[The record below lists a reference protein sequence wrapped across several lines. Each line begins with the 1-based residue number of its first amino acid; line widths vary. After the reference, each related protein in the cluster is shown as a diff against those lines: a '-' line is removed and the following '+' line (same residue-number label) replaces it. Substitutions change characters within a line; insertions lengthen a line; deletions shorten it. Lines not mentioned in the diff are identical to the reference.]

1 MTGVQTCALPI
12 LPLIAIAAV
21 GTIIAIVIA
30 QRDLQLKNMSVHAV
44 QSDAAVNAT
53 IDQEEEDFFQ

>member
-1 MTGVQTCALPI
+1 MAYLE